1 LVTDSHN
8 ILAKWRNHL
17 SQLLNIYGVSEVR
30 QAEIL
35 TAEPIVPEP
44 SAFEFEMAFEKL
56 KDTNHQVWS
65 CPSRMVKAMGRTNR
79 PEIY

>member
-1 LVTDSHN
+1 M
-8 ILAKWRNHL
+8 

-44 SAFEFEMAFEKL
+44 SAFEFEIAIEKL
-56 KDTNHQVWS
+56 IAKKTQEIGIKSHQ
-65 CPSRMVKAMGRTNR
+65 N
-79 PEIY
+79 